1 LVLIVIKSTAAS
13 GKVVMAAKLL
23 ILCFL
28 LQTSIVLTQKTAP
41 TKPAMEVHGVVP
53 DVIDVAPTAKI
64 QVN

>member
-1 LVLIVIKSTAAS
+1 MPS
-13 GKVVMAAKLL
+13 KLL

-28 LQTSIVLTQKTAP
+28 LQTGIILTQKTAP

-64 QVN
+64 QAN